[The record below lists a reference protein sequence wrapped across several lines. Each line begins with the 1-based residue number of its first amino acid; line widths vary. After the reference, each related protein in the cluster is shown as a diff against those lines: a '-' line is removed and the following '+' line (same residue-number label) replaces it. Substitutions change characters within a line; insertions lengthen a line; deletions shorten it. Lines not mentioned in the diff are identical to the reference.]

1 MYCRGKVRT
10 DSYELCQSG
19 VVLRYQ
25 VVRKPGEGLLYP
37 SDAAAEEDGGSDLAM
52 VERREVN
59 AEARDEDGG

>member
-1 MYCRGKVRT
+1 MPEYSR
-10 DSYELCQSG
+10 

-37 SDAAAEEDGGSDLAM
+37 SDAAAGEDGGSDLAV